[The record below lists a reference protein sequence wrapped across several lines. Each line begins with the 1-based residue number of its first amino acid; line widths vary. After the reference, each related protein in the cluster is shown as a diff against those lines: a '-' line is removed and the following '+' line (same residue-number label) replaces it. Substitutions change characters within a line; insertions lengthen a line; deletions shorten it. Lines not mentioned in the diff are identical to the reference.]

1 MLTLSN
7 IGPKKGAKKKRKRV
21 GRGPGSGHGKTSTRG
36 HKGQKARSGGAKGP
50 GFEGGQ
56 MPLYRRLPKRGF
68 KNPFRI
74 EYEVVNLDQLEQ
86 KFSEGEVVTI
96 AALKEKRLVR
106 RDLPVKIL
114 GRGELT
120 KKLTVE
126 AHAFSEK
133 AKKAI
138 ESAGGSV
145 KILSLKETPSE
156 YEASSTSTP
165 EASPSTE
172 PSPDQPS
179 EFPSEQEQPSAEDTE
194 SKGES

>member
-156 YEASSTSTP
+156 DEASSTSTP